1 MFNSYDIS
9 NKNTQIVSTHV
20 NAVTGNITKT
30 YTKSFFKRF
39 NLNSGVAERLFEP
52 TPTLKT
58 IEERTYS
65 FSSGKYE
72 SVVFREVQ
80 IIQMVVVGDM
90 EVIAEIMFKED
101 YEEVVGG

>member
-9 NKNTQIVSTHV
+9 NRNTQIVSTHV

-30 YTKSFFKRF
+30 YAKSFFKRF
-39 NLNSGVAERLFEP
+39 HLTSKTAEELLTNEPRL
-52 TPTLKT
+52 
-58 IEERTYS
+58 
-65 FSSGKYE
+65 
-72 SVVFREVQ
+72 SVKDEYRNINRSVQ

-101 YEEVVGG
+101 YEEVVN